1 MRLMTEMG
9 LTSPRQQDDH
19 CAVLRGQ
26 VPGPER
32 QPVVA
37 EVGDFLCVLDA
48 HIGWGDSRLHASG
61 VGEGVGI

>member
-1 MRLMTEMG
+1 MWPMAEMG
-9 LTSPRQQDDH
+9 LTSPRQQDDQ

-26 VPGPER
+26 VPGLER

-37 EVGDFLCVLDA
+37 EEGDFLRVLDA
-48 HIGWGDSRLHASG
+48 HIGWGDSCLHASG